1 MFASY
6 CQALLLSLSIIL
18 SINNTRDRVEGE
30 SGERKRRKV
39 GGRTGCI
46 GGTMFIKEYIYTF
59 IHGQPAF
66 TEVTLI
72 VDRRHSSPPALWREE
87 MRDAQNKKDRP
98 TPGSAARRQRAD
110 GRRFVKQARD
120 AHGEHTPSFFYLN
133 SDNHAATGE
142 KEGLAEG
149 WGEGLDSSCS
159 YVLALASEL
168 WRCSPIPNLS
178 VSETVA
184 PSHEVDNQFVI
195 SFVID
200 AVVMS
205 WRTMLRRNC
214 QMWAPLALYL
224 LN

>member
-120 AHGEHTPSFFYLN
+120 AHGEHTPSFFILTQTTTQQQAKTKALRKGGGRGLIQAVAMFWLWQA
-133 SDNHAATGE
+133 SCDVAAPFLTCRFPRQSHLRT
-142 KEGLAEG
+142 KLTT
-149 WGEGLDSSCS
+149 
-159 YVLALASEL
+159 
-168 WRCSPIPNLS
+168 NLS
-178 VSETVA
+178 
-184 PSHEVDNQFVI
+184 SH
-195 SFVID
+195 
-200 AVVMS
+200 S
-205 WRTMLRRNC
+205 W
-214 QMWAPLALYL
+214 
-224 LN
+224 